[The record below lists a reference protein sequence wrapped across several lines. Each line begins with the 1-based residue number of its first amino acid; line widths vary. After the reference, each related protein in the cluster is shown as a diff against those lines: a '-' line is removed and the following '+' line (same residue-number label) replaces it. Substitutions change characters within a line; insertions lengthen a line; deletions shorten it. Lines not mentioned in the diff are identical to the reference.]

1 MKIYISG
8 MITGCPIEAAREKF
22 AQAAQQIVAF
32 GHTPVNPFDN
42 GLDVAAEWEAQMV
55 KDIELLL
62 GSDAIYLLKDWENSK
77 GARIE
82 EHIARE
88 CGLEIIPQPEI
99 TVLRSGNSMQ
109 NFNL

>member
-22 AQAAQQIVAF
+22 DQAARQIEAF

-42 GLDVAAEWEAQMV
+42 GLDPSATWEQQIV

-62 GSDAIYLLKDWENSK
+62 GCDAIYLLKDWEQSR

-82 EHIARE
+82 ENVARE
-88 CGLEIIPQPEI
+88 YGLEIIPQPE
-99 TVLRSGNSMQ
+99 VAVFKSGNIMQ
-109 NFNL
+109 HI